1 MFEKEENGYMKD
13 MNDKLEKDNIVND
26 GINKSE
32 KSMITKE
39 NSNSSNKLNDDKIL
53 HSTNYDSI

>member
-1 MFEKEENGYMKD
+1 LFEKEENGYMKD

>member
-1 MFEKEENGYMKD
+1 MKD